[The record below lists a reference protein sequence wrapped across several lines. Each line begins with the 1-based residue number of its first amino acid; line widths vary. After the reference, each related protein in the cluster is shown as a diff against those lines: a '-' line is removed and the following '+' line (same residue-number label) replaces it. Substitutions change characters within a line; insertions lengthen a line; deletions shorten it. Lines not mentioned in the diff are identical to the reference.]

1 MALNQKAIKPEQ
13 KEELLAE
20 LNKNFNR
27 EQGEIKLQGLGV
39 LIEKLK
45 VNYQDIVTQYNSSF
59 NQDINDAI
67 FEKLQKE
74 IDPERWNDLWRS
86 IGGVNLDDKARD
98 GLEQMLSNL
107 QPTKQDLEEVAQSYK
122 DLGQVPPE
130 NITKGLL
137 DVYRLEMMTGSTDH
151 MFDIFAAQIAT
162 SPSAQKAVQEAVKA
176 GGEIPQE
183 LAESLEDNYGLVYN
197 AQTGMFDQIK
207 KPVPTKIQEIQNIMR
222 ESGLNISD
230 SLAESLTEKA
240 PDVQEKAIDLLKQ
253 LQTAEAS
260 KRPDILKQLFDLGVA
275 IDNSLGMGI
284 VNNLEFVESQ
294 TAGMVDVIDTTT
306 DTKITEV
313 TPEFAERLRQMSE
326 TGFDAMNRQMLNEN
340 LTAPNVDYIS
350 QQYAYKWA
358 QDAQTKFEDAL
369 SGLKLAANVGFNIGI
384 NAIGGH
390 AEGGIFSTPHIAAFA
405 EDGPEAVIPLSPK
418 YRIQGYEIWQRAG
431 EELGLA
437 ESARKSMLKLPPP
450 SNGID
455 YDLLA
460 KKIAAELRK
469 APLEVNSNVEVH
481 NNNNL
486 EIDLDGEIIGRK
498 TAPTISRILSKK

>member
-1 MALNQKAIKPEQ
+1 
-13 KEELLAE
+13 
-20 LNKNFNR
+20 
-27 EQGEIKLQGLGV
+27 
-39 LIEKLK
+39 
-45 VNYQDIVTQYNSSF
+45 
-59 NQDINDAI
+59 
-67 FEKLQKE
+67 
-74 IDPERWNDLWRS
+74 
-86 IGGVNLDDKARD
+86 
-98 GLEQMLSNL
+98 MLSNL

-326 TGFDAMNRQMLNEN
+326 IGFDAMNRQMLNEN
-340 LTAPNVDYIS
+340 LTAPSVDYIS

-358 QDAQTKFEDAL
+358 QEGATTMSTEMQNESLTGPSVDYLTQQY
-369 SGLKLAANVGFNIGI
+369 ANKWADDGKRKIQNAWGTGGFSLNINLGFGGFNVS
-384 NAIGGH
+384 GH

-418 YRIQGYEIWQRAG
+418 YRVQGYEIWQRAG

-437 ESARKSMLKLPPP
+437 ESARKSMLKLRRP
-450 SNGID
+450 
-455 YDLLA
+455 A
-460 KKIAAELRK
+460 
-469 APLEVNSNVEVH
+469 
-481 NNNNL
+481 
-486 EIDLDGEIIGRK
+486 
-498 TAPTISRILSKK
+498 TASIMTC